1 MSYFNNSFDTTRF
14 VDVTSNNER
23 ARGKRTFCD
32 TQTPGVY
39 YSENTS
45 GRVYRK
51 IRRTTL
57 IQDRVNNTRQELADN
72 STYCINPRVVQRT
85 NMSPDYVL
93 IPSQEGRMN
102 LIQYAANTY
111 EERPGLLSVGS
122 NSSEPGITYITFP
135 S

>member
-1 MSYFNNSFDTTRF
+1 MSYFNNSFDTNRF

-23 ARGKRTFCD
+23 SRGTRTFCD
-32 TQTPGVY
+32 THTPGVY
-39 YSENTS
+39 YSENSS

-51 IRRTTL
+51 IRRTTVV
-57 IQDRVNNTRQELADN
+57 QDRVNNMRSEHADN
-72 STYCINPRVVQRT
+72 TTYCINPRVVQR
-85 NMSPDYVL
+85 NNRSPDYVL

-111 EERPGLLSVGS
+111 EDRPGLLSVGS
-122 NSSEPGITYITFP
+122 SSTQPGITYITFP